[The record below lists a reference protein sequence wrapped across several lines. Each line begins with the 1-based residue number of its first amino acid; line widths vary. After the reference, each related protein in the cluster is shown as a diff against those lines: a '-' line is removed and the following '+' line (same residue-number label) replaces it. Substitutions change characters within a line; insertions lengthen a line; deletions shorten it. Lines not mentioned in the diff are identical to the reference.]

1 MTMTDVDP
9 AIKVEVNTEYL
20 EEQSTPAE
28 HKYVFSYTITII
40 NLGDRA
46 AKLESRHWIITDAN
60 GHITEVQG
68 AGVVGETP
76 TIPPNTAYQ
85 YTSGT
90 VMETPVGFMEGRYG
104 MVWEDG
110 KPFQAAI
117 PTFRLAVPGVL
128 H

>member
-1 MTMTDVDP
+1 MTDVDP